1 MISFLDL
8 KKVNNQYE
16 TELKEACNRVIESG
30 QYIAGSEL
38 DSFEVEFSSYCG
50 TKYAV
55 GVANGLDALSIVLR
69 AWKEMGKIKA
79 GDEVILSA
87 NTYIAS
93 VFAITDN
100 DLTPVLVEPNDSTY
114 NLDIQTIEKSI
125 TTKTKVILPVHLYG
139 RISPMNEITLL
150 AKKYNLLIL
159 EDSAQSHGASINGV
173 KAGNFGHASGF
184 SFYPS
189 KNLGALGDAGAV
201 TTNDKQLADI
211 VRSLGNYGSYKK
223 YENIYKGVNSRLDEI
238 QAAMLRVK
246 LNYLDKD
253 TAIRKLIA
261 KKYLDKIKNPL
272 VKLPEKCS
280 DENHVWHLFVVRCK
294 NRQHFQEY
302 LTNTGISSLIHY
314 PIPPHKQQACEEYRN
329 IRLPIT
335 DKIHQE
341 VLSLPINPSL
351 NDEEVDIIISSIN
364 NYTI

>member
-201 TTNDKQLADI
+201 T
-211 VRSLGNYGSYKK
+211 
-223 YENIYKGVNSRLDEI
+223 
-238 QAAMLRVK
+238 
-246 LNYLDKD
+246 
-253 TAIRKLIA
+253 
-261 KKYLDKIKNPL
+261 
-272 VKLPEKCS
+272 
-280 DENHVWHLFVVRCK
+280 
-294 NRQHFQEY
+294 
-302 LTNTGISSLIHY
+302 
-314 PIPPHKQQACEEYRN
+314 
-329 IRLPIT
+329 
-335 DKIHQE
+335 
-341 VLSLPINPSL
+341 
-351 NDEEVDIIISSIN
+351 
-364 NYTI
+364 